1 MIYTWVT
8 TERASQGHTQ
18 KSCRNALCWHKV
30 VHIPTSAAAVF
41 ETPLDLG
48 EEISVGSLH
57 LVCAAI
63 YNPLE
68 VIFWIFKQRN
78 DDAGDFWFF

>member
-1 MIYTWVT
+1 M
-8 TERASQGHTQ
+8 
-18 KSCRNALCWHKV
+18 

-48 EEISVGSLH
+48 EEISVGNLH
-57 LVCAAI
+57 LLLFI
-63 YNPLE
+63 TPLE

-78 DDAGDFWFF
+78 DDAGDFWFLNQKPEILSMSLLDCFLS